1 VRKRTQHSQV
11 TTPGV
16 YPLTVVTTE
25 LNPQGHGII
34 SDDTE
39 TPLTN
44 LHTPAPKVMAR
55 KRKRT
60 LEDQFSDIE
69 VDDLELDEDDLKE
82 LDRLESPEKL
92 PNGNYRCNHL
102 CKDRKRWAAPFVIC
116 GNE

>member
-1 VRKRTQHSQV
+1 
-11 TTPGV
+11 
-16 YPLTVVTTE
+16 
-25 LNPQGHGII
+25 
-34 SDDTE
+34 
-39 TPLTN
+39 
-44 LHTPAPKVMAR
+44 MAR

-102 CKDRKRWAAPFVIC
+102 CKDRKRWAAPFEIC
-116 GNE
+116 SNE